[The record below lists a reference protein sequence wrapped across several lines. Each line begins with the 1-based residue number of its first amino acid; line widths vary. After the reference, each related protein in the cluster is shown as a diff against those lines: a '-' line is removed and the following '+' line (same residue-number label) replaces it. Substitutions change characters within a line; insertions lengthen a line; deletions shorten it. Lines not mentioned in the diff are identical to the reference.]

1 MSSSTTAPQLPEQ
14 RVTTA
19 RAAALA
25 AILARNPILDA
36 YLLNYLAN
44 FYVGPLL
51 KVVEARQSL
60 TRPEWIVI
68 FCLTQH
74 EALNAQ
80 EISDVTGRP
89 KSSISHAVIMLQ
101 KKGLLRRTADPMDGR
116 RQILK
121 LTAAGR
127 RAYEDLVL
135 FFIEREQ
142 AMLNCLSATERRT
155 LRKLLLKLT
164 GNMESWAKSY

>member
-1 MSSSTTAPQLPEQ
+1 MSSNTPAPQLSEQ
-14 RVTTA
+14 RATTA

-25 AILARNPILDA
+25 AILDHNPILDA

-51 KVVEARQSL
+51 KVVETRQGL
-60 TRPEWIVI
+60 TRPEWIVL
-68 FCLTQH
+68 FCLTRH
-74 EALNAQ
+74 EGLNAQ

-101 KKGLLRRTADPMDGR
+101 KKKLLHRMADPADGR

-121 LTAAGR
+121 LTTSGR
-127 RAYEDLVL
+127 RAYQDLVL
-135 FFIEREQ
+135 FFIDREE
-142 AMLNCLSATERRT
+142 AMLSCLTAVERRT
-155 LRKLLLKLT
+155 LRKLLLKMT
-164 GNMESWAKSY
+164 DNMESWAQSY

>member
-1 MSSSTTAPQLPEQ
+1 MNSSNTAPQLPEH

-25 AILARNPILDA
+25 AILSGNPIFDA

-51 KVVEARQSL
+51 KVVETRQNL

-74 EALNAQ
+74 EGLNAQ
-80 EISDVTGRP
+80 EVSDVTGRP
-89 KSSISHAVIMLQ
+89 KSSISNAVIMLQ

-127 RAYEDLVL
+127 RAYEDLVT
-135 FFIEREQ
+135 FFIERQE
-142 AMLNCLSATERRT
+142 AMLACLSAGERRT
-155 LRKLLLKLT
+155 LRKLLLRLAD
-164 GNMESWAKSY
+164 NMESWAKSY